1 MMGTKLTASRSLV
14 RNAALALDN
23 KHKDTVS
30 LCAMAKMF
38 ATENCFEVQLN
49 FNRPAINCDGDII
62 IHTFLNITIFFR
74 L

>member
-38 ATENCFEVQLN
+38 ATENCFEVQPN
-49 FNRPAINCDGDII
+49 FNRLAMKCDDYMKIKERSKFII
-62 IHTFLNITIFFR
+62 
-74 L
+74 

>member
-14 RNAALALDN
+14 RNAANALDT

-38 ATENCFEVQLN
+38 ATENCYEV
-49 FNRPAINCDGDII
+49 
-62 IHTFLNITIFFR
+62 ITLF
-74 L
+74 

>member
-38 ATENCFEVQLN
+38 ATENCFEVQPN
-49 FNRPAINCDGDII
+49 FNRLAINGDGYII

>member
-38 ATENCFEVQLN
+38 ATENCFEVQPN
-49 FNRPAINCDGDII
+49 FNRLAMKCDDYMKIN
-62 IHTFLNITIFFR
+62 TFLTITIFFR